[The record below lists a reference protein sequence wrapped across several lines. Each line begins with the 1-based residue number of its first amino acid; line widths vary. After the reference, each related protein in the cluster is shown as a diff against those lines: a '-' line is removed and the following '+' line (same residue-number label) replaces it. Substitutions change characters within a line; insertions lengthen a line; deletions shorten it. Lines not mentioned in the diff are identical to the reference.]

1 MRVFVVLLL
10 SVLLSAGAARATVPA
25 PLPAA
30 VLADAQPLT
39 GDLRPL
45 GSGEMRWF
53 GLKIYDAVLWVP
65 AGDEWS
71 DNRPFALS
79 IRYARN
85 IDGEQLV
92 ETSIDEMRRMSFAD
106 ETTLMRWRAALTL
119 ALPTVAEGETLVGLS
134 LPGGGARFWHE
145 GRPTAALTDPDLA
158 RAFFAIW
165 LDSRTREPALRQRL
179 LGFAQASR

>member
-1 MRVFVVLLL
+1 MRALAALLL
-10 SVLLSAGAARATVPA
+10 SLLLPVGVALATV

-30 VLADAQPLT
+30 VIADAQPLR
-39 GDLRPL
+39 GDVRPL

-65 AGDEWS
+65 TGDSWAEGK
-71 DNRPFALS
+71 PFALA

-85 IDGEQLV
+85 IDGERLV
-92 ETSIDEMRRMSFAD
+92 DTSIDEMRRMGFAD
-106 ETTLMRWRAALTL
+106 DAKLERWREALSH
-119 ALPTVAEGETLVGLS
+119 ALPTVAEGDTLVGLS

-145 GRPTAALTDPDLA
+145 GKPTAALTDPDLA

-179 LGFAQASR
+179 LGLAQASR